1 MSTPHRSPTSRI
13 DPRRRPDTAA
23 PDAELIA
30 EAVCACP
37 AVAGLHGGPMSA
49 ITTDL
54 PQGPLVGVT
63 VSNSL
68 VVVGAV
74 GRIPFDAGEV
84 VAQVREA
91 IARLS
96 PELQVTVSLEEP
108 RAPAN
113 RDLQGHGT

>member
-1 MSTPHRSPTSRI
+1 MSTPHPTSRI
-13 DPRRRPDTAA
+13 DPQRRPDTAT

-30 EAVCACP
+30 EAVHACP

-54 PQGPLVGVT
+54 PPGPLIGVT
-63 VSNSL
+63 VSNSQ

-74 GRIPFDAGEV
+74 GRIPFDTGEV
-84 VAQVREA
+84 VAQVRAA

-96 PELQVTVSLEEP
+96 PALQVTVSLDEP
-108 RAPAN
+108 RAPAC
-113 RDLQGHGT
+113 RDLHGHGA